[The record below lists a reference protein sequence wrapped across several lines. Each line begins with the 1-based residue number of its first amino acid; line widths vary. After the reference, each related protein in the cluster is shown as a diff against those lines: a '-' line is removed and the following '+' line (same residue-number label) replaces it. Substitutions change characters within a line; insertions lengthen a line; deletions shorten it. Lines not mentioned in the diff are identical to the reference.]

1 MVARPCKRPGGS
13 GHELLS
19 GFPAQM
25 PYYKTHI
32 KMHGQDLEVGPR
44 IPPPPNSLPSPC
56 FECICVHT
64 PSDRT
69 GSSCCHGAEKSHCF
83 YTSSSRGKN
92 HYMMLTLVVFLIF
105 SCFSSCSHELD
116 FFFFLSLLFV
126 RLLQWKLL
134 ANWCLLLSA
143 QHAESRAHL
152 WLGASSSLPAEF
164 MALLHLTGV
173 DQKCKLEINTYLVNI
188 LWNT

>member
-13 GHELLS
+13 GRELLS
-19 GFPAQM
+19 GFPAQT

-116 FFFFLSLLFV
+116 FFFFFKLTLCKIAAMEAAGKLMLAFISSACRKQSAFVTGSFLLP
-126 RLLQWKLL
+126 
-134 ANWCLLLSA
+134 S
-143 QHAESRAHL
+143 SRVYGL
-152 WLGASSSLPAEF
+152 TASYGS
-164 MALLHLTGV
+164 
-173 DQKCKLEINTYLVNI
+173 
-188 LWNT
+188 